1 MRILVIGDK
10 ESQYY
15 WDFYKKEKFD
25 DIDLI
30 ISCGDLDANY
40 LEFLV
45 TFANVPVLYVH
56 GNHDTKYDRRPPE
69 GCICIDDTIYVHQG
83 IRIMG
88 LGGSMR
94 YRGGNYQYTERE
106 MTARIRKLWFK
117 LLIHKGVDILV
128 THAPAFQIN
137 DGEDIAHQGFQV
149 FRRFLDNYKPK
160 FFLHGHVH
168 MSYGRQHKRYDTY
181 NQTHII
187 NAYERCVFDYED
199 ENIKEHIR

>member
-25 DIDLI
+25 GIDLI

-88 LGGSMR
+88 LGGTMR
-94 YRGGNYQYTERE
+94 YHGGNYQYTERE
-106 MTARIRKLWFK
+106 MTARIRK
-117 LLIHKGVDILV
+117 
-128 THAPAFQIN
+128 
-137 DGEDIAHQGFQV
+137 
-149 FRRFLDNYKPK
+149 
-160 FFLHGHVH
+160 
-168 MSYGRQHKRYDTY
+168 
-181 NQTHII
+181 
-187 NAYERCVFDYED
+187 
-199 ENIKEHIR
+199 